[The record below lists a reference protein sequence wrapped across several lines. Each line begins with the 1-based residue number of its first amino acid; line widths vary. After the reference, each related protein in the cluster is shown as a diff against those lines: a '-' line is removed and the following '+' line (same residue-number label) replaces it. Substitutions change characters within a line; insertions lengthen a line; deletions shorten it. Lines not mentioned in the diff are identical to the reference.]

1 MTAIPVAG
9 GPFTTMFDVS
19 GFLGLPISV
28 KQRYE
33 GQWNTYNRVQLA
45 NSNVSTL
52 RSDAINAGQ
61 GSQLTYYQFS
71 SYKEKEDFQNG
82 MFLHQK
88 RYPTS
93 NWNPVPQD

>member
-19 GFLGLPISV
+19 GYLGLPISV
-28 KQRYE
+28 KQKYE
-33 GQWNTYNRVQLA
+33 AQWNTYNRVQLT

-52 RSDAINAGQ
+52 RATGKE
-61 GSQLTYYQFS
+61 GLTYYQFT
-71 SYKEKEDFQNG
+71 SYHEKNDFQVG
-82 MFLHQK
+82 MYLHQK

-93 NWNPVPQD
+93 NWNPVLQD